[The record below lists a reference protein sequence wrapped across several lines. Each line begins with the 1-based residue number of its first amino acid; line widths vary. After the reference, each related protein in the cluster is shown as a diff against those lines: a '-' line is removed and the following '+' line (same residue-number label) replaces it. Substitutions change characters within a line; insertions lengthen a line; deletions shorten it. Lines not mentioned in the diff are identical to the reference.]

1 MTTWLQKQ
9 QSLIRDDI
17 DKNISDVLE
26 HGQYIMGPE
35 VKQLEDTLANY
46 IGCKYAI
53 SCSSGTDALLLAL
66 MAHGV
71 GPNTTIFTTPFTFIS
86 TAEVASLLGASIMFV
101 DIDPVTF
108 NIDPTKL
115 EEHLSMLELYNQVGL
130 IAVDLFGLPADYERL
145 NDICE
150 TYEMFCIEDAAQSF
164 GGEMNGKK
172 AGSLTTIGCT
182 SFFPSK
188 PLGCYGDGGMCF
200 TDNMV
205 FKNIME
211 SIRIH
216 GKGKDKYDNKRIGI
230 NGRLDT
236 IQAAILLAKCKVFK
250 YEVKQRQLV
259 SKRYYDLLKDVDYLT
274 LPHIPS
280 GFKSAWAQYSVL
292 AKNEEHREI
301 LRNKLKNKGVDT
313 AIYYPKPLHLQDAFR
328 SLCHEPGDFPISEDY
343 SKRIFS
349 LPMHPYVTFEEQ
361 QKIAEVL
368 K

>member
-1 MTTWLQKQ
+1 MWLKEQ
-9 QSLIRDDI
+9 QNLIKNDI
-17 DKNISDVLE
+17 DKSISNVLE

-35 VKQLEDTLANY
+35 VKQLEETLAKY
-46 IGCKYAI
+46 IGCTYAI
-53 SCSSGTDALLLAL
+53 GCSSGTDALLLAL

-71 GPNTTIFTTPFTFIS
+71 GPGSVIFTTPFTFIS
-86 TAEVASLLGASIMFV
+86 TAEVASLLGATIIFV
-101 DIDPVTF
+101 DIDPITF
-108 NIDPTKL
+108 NIDPIKL
-115 EEHLSMLELYNQVGL
+115 EQHLSMLELYGPVGL

-145 NDICE
+145 NAICE
-150 TYEMFCIEDAAQSF
+150 SYQMFCIEDAAQSF
-164 GGEMNGKK
+164 GGEFRGKK
-172 AGSLTTIGCT
+172 AGNLTTIGCT

-200 TDNMV
+200 TDNMI

-211 SIRIH
+211 SIRVH
-216 GKGKDKYDNKRIGI
+216 GKGENKYDNKRIGI

-236 IQAAILLAKCKVFK
+236 IQAAILLSKFK
-250 YEVKQRQLV
+250 IFEDELEKRQV
-259 SKRYYDLLKDVDYLT
+259 VAERYYELLKDNNDLQ
-274 LPHIPS
+274 LPIVSPEY
-280 GFKSAWAQYSVL
+280 KSAWAQYSIL

-301 LRNKLKNKGVDT
+301 LRNKLKNKGIET
-313 AIYYPKPLHLQDAFR
+313 AVYYPKPLHLQDAFR
-328 SLCHEPGDFPISEDY
+328 YIYHLEGDFPISESY